1 MPLRSDCSA
10 VLFCS
15 LHGFESQFS
24 LPGVFYVLK
33 LARLSIIILCLI
45 SCLYSLPALCSL
57 IHILLKEKRKEKK
70 KRKQGEKDKK
80 IQLCNFKQG
89 YTSGTI
95 LKYFVG
101 HPVELQAPSYWGQ
114 NVTQPRLVDS

>member
-33 LARLSIIILCLI
+33 LARLPIIILCLI

-57 IHILLKEKRKEKK
+57 IHILLKEKKGKKGKKTRKYN
-70 KRKQGEKDKK
+70 
-80 IQLCNFKQG
+80 CA
-89 YTSGTI
+89 I
-95 LKYFVG
+95 LSRDT
-101 HPVELQAPSYWGQ
+101 LLGQ
-114 NVTQPRLVDS
+114 F